1 MKPAAEAT
9 PRRVLLP
16 ARHYDLNAT
25 LASGQTF
32 QFVLC
37 EDQWEGVIGA
47 QWVRLSQAGQA
58 IQVEF
63 APGLP
68 DLDAVADFL
77 QCRIDLKA
85 ITRTF
90 PKDAVLMKAIQVC
103 EGLRLLKQDP
113 WQCLA
118 SFILSSTKQIVQ
130 IEQLVRTLSERYGAR
145 VPAPREAV
153 IRHAFPSAKAL
164 AVLTEQEL
172 RQCKLGFRAP
182 YLLGAAR
189 AVHERKIELNELHT
203 LSLSEAREHL
213 MSLHGVG
220 RKIADCA
227 LLFSGAQPGAF
238 PVDVWIARALRRFYF
253 DEAEVPLR
261 ELERFTESHFGIH
274 AGYAQQYLFHYTRVF
289 EPFEPARSNRK

>member
-1 MKPAAEAT
+1 MPSFVHSFFHEANRPDRAT
-9 PRRVLLP
+9 RV
-16 ARHYDLNAT
+16 
-25 LASGQTF
+25 
-32 QFVLC
+32 
-37 EDQWEGVIGA
+37 
-47 QWVRLSQAGQA
+47 
-58 IQVEF
+58 
-63 APGLP
+63 
-68 DLDAVADFL
+68 
-77 QCRIDLKA
+77 
-85 ITRTF
+85 
-90 PKDAVLMKAIQVC
+90 
-103 EGLRLLKQDP
+103 
-113 WQCLA
+113 
-118 SFILSSTKQIVQ
+118 
-130 IEQLVRTLSERYGAR
+130 TLSERYGAR

-189 AVHERKIELNELHT
+189 AVHEGKIELNELHT

-253 DEAEVPLR
+253 EEAEVPLR

-289 EPFEPARSNRK
+289 ELFEPARSNRK